1 MAAHIGL
8 SWRALQPFV
17 ASLRRFAPCA
27 VLVVLLG
34 KDASAD
40 LLQKLLWYRAHPL
53 IVSEEWPYTPRE
65 RLLDGWGSP
74 GWGFQEPAL
83 NRLFPRRD
91 LRAAKPADKV
101 AGGIL
106 SMRFLIADALLE
118 QASGESHRRGRDRR
132 LILVAD
138 STDVVFQADPFGNLA
153 LPLRGKADYAWVFE
167 EHPTRTIGRCHFSHV
182 VLQQYN
188 TRLRWSLR
196 NRTVVNSGAVLAS
209 VSGISALAEAFR
221 EVLLRYP
228 KQDLNDQGLLTV
240 LAYGALPL
248 HSASRLRL
256 EVKKHGDPGPVNNVG
271 AFLTVGYFEH
281 YDPVAV
287 KLRRNADGLVDVLGI
302 DGLPSPV
309 LHQYDRDNM
318 LKTLVLERWVYEE
331 NWYQESLAPVTFNI
345 IPAVHLTDVGVLKD
359 LNTYMSNF
367 YSKRHCRDPSCCLSN
382 WKQREIHLMERSG
395 LEIRHPHLLHQA
407 VKNCQTMENTM
418 LLGFVFDMQGI
429 LQNWSRRNMTH
440 RERLKLGHFWM
451 DWQRILAAQPI
462 YNGPSHLGPLP
473 FQPRAAAMA
482 ACIDVACLEAE
493 KEQPW
498 QLVKVLWNVFIAGLG
513 FNTKVQSYLLGARPS
528 PDRLWSRQILWTDPS
543 TVYQRD
549 LNLTEVL
556 QRARLKR
563 LPRLDQKDVIYI
575 YISLSLYIYMPREK
589 NYINVKQEDGQCW
602 QQQQQ
607 W

>member
-1 MAAHIGL
+1 MQDVDPCQTKPADRDFVVAAHIGL

-17 ASLRRFAPCA
+17 ASVRRFAPCA

-34 KDASAD
+34 KDPSAD
-40 LLQKLLWYRAHPL
+40 LLEKLLRYRAHPL
-53 IVSEEWPYTPRE
+53 VVSEEWPYTPRE
-65 RLLDGWGSP
+65 RLLDGWGPP
-74 GWGFQEPAL
+74 GWGFPEPAL

-101 AGGIL
+101 DGGIL

-118 QASGESHRRGRDRR
+118 RASVASQTRDRDRR

-138 STDVVFQADPFGNLA
+138 STDVVFQADPFGDLA
-153 LPLRGKADYAWVFE
+153 LPLRDKKDHAWVFE
-167 EHPTRTIGRCHFSHV
+167 EHPSRTIGRCHFSHV
-182 VLQQYN
+182 VLQQYS

-209 VSGISALAEAFR
+209 VSGFSALAEAFR

-228 KQDLNDQGLLTV
+228 KHDLNDQGLLTV

-248 HSASRLRL
+248 RASSRLRL
-256 EVKKHGDPGPVNNVG
+256 EVKKHGDPGPVSNVG
-271 AFLTVGYFEH
+271 AFLTIGYFEH
-281 YDPVAV
+281 YDPAAV

-318 LKTLVLERWVYEE
+318 LKTLVWERWVYEE

-345 IPAVHLTDVGVLKD
+345 IPAVDLTDVGVLKD
-359 LNTYMSNF
+359 LNTHMSNF
-367 YSKRHCRDPSCCLSN
+367 YSKRHCRDPSCCLPN

-395 LEIRHPHLLHQA
+395 LEIRHPYLLHHA
-407 VKNCQTMENTM
+407 VMNCQTMEHTM
-418 LLGFVFDMQGI
+418 LLAVVFDMQGI
-429 LQNWSRRNMTH
+429 LQSWSRRNMTH
-440 RERLKLGHFWM
+440 NEKLKLGHFWM
-451 DWQRILAAQPI
+451 TWQTILAAQPA
-462 YNGPSHLGPLP
+462 YNGPSHLGSLP

-482 ACIDVACLEAE
+482 ACIDVACFEAE
-493 KEQPW
+493 KEEPW
-498 QLVKVLWNVFIAGLG
+498 QFVRVLWDVFIAGLG
-513 FNTKVQSYLLGARPS
+513 FNTKVQSYLRAARPS

-543 TVYQRD
+543 TVFQRD

-556 QRARLKR
+556 QRARLKQ
-563 LPRLDQKDVIYI
+563 LP
-575 YISLSLYIYMPREK
+575 
-589 NYINVKQEDGQCW
+589 
-602 QQQQQ
+602 
-607 W
+607 